1 MIAIKSLPQEFCFF
15 SPFRSTHERCIDP
28 RDAEA
33 VAHVT
38 GLIVDRRG
46 SRCFVH
52 SDAPVAMWPVLFC
65 VSVY

>member
-28 RDAEA
+28 RDAA
-33 VAHVT
+33 LVAHVA
-38 GLIVDRRG
+38 GLTVDRRG
-46 SRCFVH
+46 LLCFVH
-52 SDAPVAMWPVLFC
+52 SDAPVSQWPVLFG